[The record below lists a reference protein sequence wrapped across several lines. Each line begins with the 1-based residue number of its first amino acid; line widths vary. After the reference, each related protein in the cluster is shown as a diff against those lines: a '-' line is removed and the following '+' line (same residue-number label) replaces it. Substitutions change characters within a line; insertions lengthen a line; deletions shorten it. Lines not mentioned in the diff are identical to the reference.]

1 MAMNPQNSD
10 QNPYDFIMNPSAPGP
25 KKPLGLGGKNSF
37 FVKIGLIA
45 GGAIVFMIVATIVIN
60 SLTSDKTNTA
70 DLETLAATQT
80 EIARVASKGIS
91 GSSNTVA
98 VRSFAISAQL
108 TMLTQQHA
116 TVNFL
121 ATKDVKMNTKK
132 LSAALNAQTDTK
144 LQAASSSSTFDA
156 VFVGV
161 MKEHLAAY
169 LANLETYFKNA
180 TNNDVKL
187 MLQTDFQQTQML
199 QQKLPSGG
207 GS

>member
-1 MAMNPQNSD
+1 MAMNPHNSD
-10 QNPYDFIMNPSAPGP
+10 QNPYDFIMNPGAAPV

-45 GGAIVFMIVATIVIN
+45 GGAIVFMIVAAIVIN
-60 SLTSDKTNTA
+60 TLTADKTNTA

-80 EIARVASKGIS
+80 EIARVASKGTS
-91 GSSNTVA
+91 GSSSTVT
-98 VRSFAISAQL
+98 VRSFAVSTQL

-121 ATKDVKMNTKK
+121 ATKNIKMNTKK
-132 LSAALNAQTDTK
+132 LSAAVNSQTDAK
-144 LQAASSSSTFDA
+144 LQAASSSSTFDT

-161 MKEHLAAY
+161 MKEQ
-169 LANLETYFKNA
+169 LANYLSSLETYYKNA
-180 TNNDVKL
+180 TNNDVKA
-187 MLQTDFQQTQML
+187 MIQTDFQQTQML
-199 QQKLPSGG
+199 QQQLPSTN

>member
-1 MAMNPQNSD
+1 
-10 QNPYDFIMNPSAPGP
+10 
-25 KKPLGLGGKNSF
+25 
-37 FVKIGLIA
+37 
-45 GGAIVFMIVATIVIN
+45 
-60 SLTSDKTNTA
+60 
-70 DLETLAATQT
+70 
-80 EIARVASKGIS
+80 
-91 GSSNTVA
+91 
-98 VRSFAISAQL
+98 
-108 TMLTQQHA
+108 
-116 TVNFL
+116 
-121 ATKDVKMNTKK
+121 MNTKK

-199 QQKLPSGG
+199 QQQLPSGG